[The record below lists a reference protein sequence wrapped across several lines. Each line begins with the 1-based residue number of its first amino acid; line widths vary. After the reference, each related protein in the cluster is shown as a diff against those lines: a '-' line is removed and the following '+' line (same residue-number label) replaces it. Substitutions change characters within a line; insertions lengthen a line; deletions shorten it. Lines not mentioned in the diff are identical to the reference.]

1 MGLILIG
8 LMIAIVISIVGILT
22 KKVNIAKI
30 STISILVIIGCVLV
44 SIIQPTGYSD
54 WYITEETELK
64 PLYYNGENPKYV
76 KYEDGQYLYRFEVN
90 EITWTETSKGY
101 DEKKISISSVNIV
114 EDPNCTVP
122 ECVEYSSKPIET
134 VWTLGVIGKINKKY
148 VLYVP
153 KGSIEY

>member
-64 PLYYNGENPKYV
+64 PLYYNGENPIYI
-76 KYEDGQYLYRFEVN
+76 KYEDGIYLYRFEVD
-90 EITWTETSKGY
+90 EITWTETAKAY
-101 DEKKISISSVNIV
+101 AVNEISANVV
-114 EDPNCTVP
+114 EDSNCTVP

-134 VWTLGVIGKINKKY
+134 VWTLGLIGKINKKY